1 MFRER
6 IIEEKK
12 KLNIS
17 VRFMAERSKMH
28 LPEETI
34 SRMLTGKT
42 ENPGVLTVLDAGDTV
57 GLEPWE
63 LFMDETLAAEFKAFL
78 ELKNRSAQSEA
89 DVIRL
94 TAENAN
100 LKNINIGLAD
110 KIMVLEAEI
119 KSQDKL
125 IEVYQKCME
134 LLERFQIDSK

>member
-6 IIEEKK
+6 IIEQKK

-17 VRFMAERSKMH
+17 ARSMSERSKLH
-28 LPEETI
+28 LPEETV
-34 SRMLTGKT
+34 SRMLSGKT
-42 ENPGVLTVLDAGDTV
+42 EKPGVLTVLDVGDTV
-57 GLEPWE
+57 GLAPYE

-78 ELKNRSAQSEA
+78 ELKSRNEQSEA

-94 TAENAN
+94 TAEVEN
-100 LKNINIGLAD
+100 LKGINLGLAD
-110 KIMVLEAEI
+110 KIMVLEAEV

>member
-6 IIEEKK
+6 IIEQKK

-17 VRFMAERSKMH
+17 ARSMSERSKLH
-28 LPEETI
+28 LPEETV
-34 SRMLTGKT
+34 SRMLSGKT
-42 ENPGVLTVLDAGDTV
+42 ENPGVLTVLDVGDTV
-57 GLEPWE
+57 GLAPYE

-78 ELKNRSAQSEA
+78 ELKSRNEQSEA

-94 TAENAN
+94 TAEVEN
-100 LKNINIGLAD
+100 LKGINLGLAD
-110 KIMVLEAEI
+110 KIMVLEAEV

>member
-6 IIEEKK
+6 IIEQKK

-17 VRFMAERSKMH
+17 ARSMSERSKLH
-28 LPEETI
+28 LPEETV
-34 SRMLTGKT
+34 SRMLSGKT
-42 ENPGVLTVLDAGDTV
+42 ENPGVLTVLDVGDTV
-57 GLEPWE
+57 GLAPYE

-78 ELKNRSAQSEA
+78 ELKSRNEQSEA

-94 TAENAN
+94 TAEVEN
-100 LKNINIGLAD
+100 LKGINLGLAD
-110 KIMVLEAEI
+110 QIMVLEAEV